1 MRELGVKLGE
11 VHLERVRRVVPLL
24 LLPLLLGSPGL
35 SCLWRGLLPGSHGGL
50 SRRDLPG
57 RLYWLPGCLRWLS
70 RHLGRLSRY
79 LSRLTGHL
87 GLLSGYLGQLPGS
100 LSLNRLLPW
109 HLGHLPGS
117 LNRLPPRY
125 GRHSL
130 GLPGAGCGD
139 ALEVELLRRR
149 SRSLPLLLLPL
160 VKEGRLLR
168 GSAAADPGGLVPPG
182 EAGGEVGEGLGEGG
196 AQRGELALLLR
207 LRLLSRLLLYP
218 RLLLLQ
224 FAAGRC
230 LKLGLAAGLLRLPLS
245 AAVSPEAVGVG
256 QPLLE
261 ALLKVLAVDLV
272 RRRGLPRLLS
282 GGLEE
287 LRLRRGRGR
296 PGAPGVRQRLQGRNS
311 IDLI

>member
-1 MRELGVKLGE
+1 MRKLGVEAGE

-24 LLPLLLGSPGL
+24 LLLLLGSPRL
-35 SCLWRGLLPGSHGGL
+35 SCLWPRLLPGSHSGL
-50 SRRDLPG
+50 SRDLPG
-57 RLYWLPGCLRWLS
+57 RLDGLPGRLRWLS

-79 LSRLTGHL
+79 LCRLTGHL

-100 LSLNRLLPW
+100 LNRLLPW

-117 LNRLPPRY
+117 LSRLPPRC
-125 GRHSL
+125 GRHCL

-149 SRSLPLLLLPL
+149 SRSLPLLLLIE
-160 VKEGRLLR
+160 EGRLLR
-168 GSAAADPGGLVPPG
+168 GSAAADPGGLVSPG
-182 EAGGEVGEGLGEGG
+182 EAGGEVGERLGEGG
-196 AQRGELALLLR
+196 VQRGELALLFWL
-207 LRLLSRLLLYP
+207 LLLSWLLLYP

-230 LKLGLAAGLLRLPLS
+230 LKLGLAGGLLRLPLT

-287 LRLRRGRGR
+287 LRLRRGRGC
-296 PGAPGVRQRLQGRNS
+296 PGAPGVRQWLQGRNS